1 MFRLCARSIFL
12 ILLVSCLLSACKR
25 SSGSYSSHTPG
36 STPSS
41 NTSTTP
47 NVSSNAT
54 PANTAPAPAARLS
67 FTRPALVV
75 YRGEHFTYA
84 VPADWQVAESE
95 NGIDM
100 KSPDERIGATAQML
114 RSAKGTTDSW
124 KFLYNSLALVGCTNI
139 KGNFRVDLPAKESA
153 YPGLYWEISDY
164 DLTYTDLKG
173 FARHADFISAVCN
186 GYGYY
191 DALLQGFATVPEI
204 FDEAKTWLP
213 VVSSSVNAN
222 DPNNVAYQHQV
233 IPVQNHPLDNSGLM
247 ESWREK
253 RLSEDRI
260 AKAQREGMMGY
271 ERMVSPS
278 TGRYYNMPLET
289 YDGTVAGYRNPDHP
303 EEILNPTEPGQ

>member
-1 MFRLCARSIFL
+1 MFRLYSRSIFL

-25 SSGSYSSHTPG
+25 SSGSYSSYTPS
-36 STPSS
+36 STPSA
-41 NTSTTP
+41 NTSATP
-47 NVSSNAT
+47 NVSSNGT
-54 PANTAPAPAARLS
+54 PANTAPITHLS

-75 YRGEHFTYA
+75 YRGEHFHYA
-84 VPADWQVAESE
+84 VPAGWQVAESE

-100 KSPDERIGATAQML
+100 KSPDERMAATAVML
-114 RSAKGTTDSW
+114 KGALGTTDSW
-124 KFLYNSLALVGCTNI
+124 KFVYNSLAWLGCTNI

-153 YPGLYWEISDY
+153 YPGLYWETSDY
-164 DLTYTDLKG
+164 DLTYTDPKG
-173 FARHADFISAVCN
+173 IARHADFVSAVCN
-186 GYGYY
+186 GYDHY
-191 DALLQGFATVPEI
+191 DALLQGFATVPEL
-204 FDEAKTWLP
+204 FDDAKTWLP

-222 DPNNVAYQHQV
+222 DPNSVAYQHQV

-289 YDGTVAGYRNPDHP
+289 YDGAYGGYHNPDHP
-303 EEILNPTEPGQ
+303 EEILKPTEPGN